1 MEYHPQAAAR
11 HESAKGLC
19 SDYSRTKVLYHV
31 IVTSLVSLRLSLL
44 IFKMEVAVRPV
55 MFVVTVTEEQTCFKS
70 VRWGDCF
77 PPAPQQLRLLPEWS

>member
-31 IVTSLVSLRLSLL
+31 TVTSLVSLRLSLL
-44 IFKMEVAVRPV
+44 IFKMEVAVTPV
-55 MFVVTVTEEQTCFKS
+55 MFVVTLTEEQTCFKS
-70 VRWGDCF
+70 EMG
-77 PPAPQQLRLLPEWS
+77 